1 MYGKDANSPQQ
12 CYPYHVHTT
21 QHKPERSTR
30 GLMVIAASVH
40 GLLWPTCNHNHK
52 LLATGSL
59 LQLLE
64 LQKLRDLD
72 LHLGSGQ
79 GHTSMHNT
87 CRTTKLPD
95 HVTVFSS
102 STEIRPFEF
111 REISTVCVV
120 WTIVIAFLEGNSK
133 IGLPQAVDQVPYYH
147 HQPSVLSSKRKW

>member
-1 MYGKDANSPQQ
+1 
-12 CYPYHVHTT
+12 
-21 QHKPERSTR
+21 
-30 GLMVIAASVH
+30 MVIAASVH

-72 LHLGSGQ
+72 LGSGQ
-79 GHTSMHNT
+79 GHISMHNT

-95 HVTVFSS
+95 HVTVVSR

-111 REISTVCVV
+111 REISTVCEV
-120 WTIVIAFLEGNSK
+120 
-133 IGLPQAVDQVPYYH
+133 
-147 HQPSVLSSKRKW
+147 